1 MRSVNLTL
9 GLLLAA
15 TAWPAAP
22 RVSISDPVLV
32 AAGPPEV
39 RRWGYYQF
47 PAIVRWLDGR
57 IAVHFHLAPDA
68 AESYGLESAQ
78 PNRAISSDQGRT
90 WKLNTATK
98 GVYGLRL
105 SNGDYLEL
113 RTPRPLPLAS
123 LKLPAS
129 LGEHSDKWKNAYT
142 YYRLRE
148 LPDALQGIWFAR
160 LAKGSADWKMERAAL
175 ADDQALRY
183 SIREI
188 FPIVVFGQVR
198 RLKDRSL
205 LLCMYP
211 GLMEG
216 QKRFYS
222 NVFFYRSVDEGRS
235 WQVQGRIP
243 YQPDLALD
251 PTGPDRDGFTEPTF
265 EILSDGTLISVM
277 RSEGPMYL
285 SRSRDQGKTWSKP
298 EIIAPNGV
306 YPRLLRL
313 ANGVL
318 VLSSGR
324 PGAELRFSFDKQARH
339 WSAPYRIVPLTSPS
353 VQADSCGYTD
363 MAALDKNRFLIVY
376 SWFKYPGSD
385 GEARK
390 AIMVREI
397 TARP

>member
-1 MRSVNLTL
+1 VKTTRVLF
-9 GLLLAA
+9 GLMMASAA
-15 TAWPAAP
+15 AMAAP
-22 RVSISDPVLV
+22 HVNISDPVLV
-32 AAGPPEV
+32 TAGPPEV

-47 PAIVRWLDGR
+47 PSIVRWADGR

-78 PNRAISSDQGRT
+78 PNRALSSDQGRT
-90 WKLNTATK
+90 WKLDSTSK
-98 GVYGLRL
+98 GVYGLPLR
-105 SNGDYLEL
+105 NGDHLDL
-113 RTPRPLPLAS
+113 RTPRPAPLAS
-123 LKLPAS
+123 LKLPAP
-129 LGEHSDKWKNAYT
+129 LGKQTDPWKNTYT

-148 LPDALQGIWFAR
+148 LPEQLQGIWFAR
-160 LAKGSADWKMERAAL
+160 LSQGSLDWKMERAAL
-175 ADDQALRY
+175 DDPQALRY
-183 SIREI
+183 SVREI

-198 RLKDRSL
+198 RLRDRSL

-211 GLMEG
+211 GLIEG

-222 NVFFYRSVDEGRS
+222 NAFFYRSTDEGRS
-235 WQVQGRIP
+235 WQVQGRIL

-251 PTGPDRDGFTEPTF
+251 PNGPERDGFTEPTF
-265 EILSDGTLISVM
+265 EVLADGTLISVA

-306 YPRLLRL
+306 YPRLMRL
-313 ANGVL
+313 ANGVT

-324 PGAELRFSFDKQARH
+324 PGAEVRFSFDKQARQ
-339 WSAPYRIVPLTSPS
+339 WSAPYRLVPLTAPN

-363 MAALDKNRFLIVY
+363 MVALDKDRFLIVY
-376 SWFKYPGSD
+376 SWFKYPGTD

-397 TARP
+397 TVRP